1 MLAQTIRATNEQETL
16 PSDNECSELSKES
29 VIVGTEGAA
38 EAAGKA
44 DGSAVVPVVDAVA
57 CALTV
62 QRRPPL
68 VRAMSAPVRLDES
81 SKQNGGG
88 GILGAAQKRSQQKL
102 RRRKIFTR
110 AASSSVASVPP
121 TSAAG
126 CNPLLGTD
134 ADGAKKSLSRARS
147 VIAPDVIT
155 LVSLLSSEGSDSER
169 EDNSAVST
177 TPTGDKQSGQ
187 GRSPQRRAPLLRK
200 TGKSGKSRAGGRVIR
215 GGREKAT
222 GTNCICSLVSRQL
235 PAHVPTGLQGVFAHD
250 TTWLHCTSRCSHS
263 RQSTAHGAACFHI
276 PHRRQG

>member
-29 VIVGTEGAA
+29 VTVGAEG
-38 EAAGKA
+38 AAGKA
-44 DGSAVVPVVDAVA
+44 EGSTDVPVSDADADADAVA

-81 SKQNGGG
+81 SKQNCGG
-88 GILGAAQKRSQQKL
+88 GILGAAQRRSQQKL

-110 AASSSVASVPP
+110 AASSSVAAVPP

-169 EDNSAVST
+169 EDNSGAST
-177 TPTGDKQSGQ
+177 TPTGDKQTQSGQ

-200 TGKSGKSRAGGRVIR
+200 TGKSGKSRVR
-215 GGREKAT
+215 GKG
-222 GTNCICSLVSRQL
+222 
-235 PAHVPTGLQGVFAHD
+235 
-250 TTWLHCTSRCSHS
+250 
-263 RQSTAHGAACFHI
+263 
-276 PHRRQG
+276 

>member
-29 VIVGTEGAA
+29 VTVGAA
-38 EAAGKA
+38 EGAAGKA
-44 DGSAVVPVVDAVA
+44 EGSTEVPVADAVA

-81 SKQNGGG
+81 SKQNCGG

-126 CNPLLGTD
+126 CNPLLATD

-169 EDNSAVST
+169 EDNSAAST
-177 TPTGDKQSGQ
+177 TPTGDKQTQSGQ
-187 GRSPQRRAPLLRK
+187 GCSPQRRAPLLRK
-200 TGKSGKSRAGGRVIR
+200 TGKSGKSRVR
-215 GGREKAT
+215 GRE
-222 GTNCICSLVSRQL
+222 GEGNW
-235 PAHVPTGLQGVFAHD
+235 D
-250 TTWLHCTSRCSHS
+250 
-263 RQSTAHGAACFHI
+263 
-276 PHRRQG
+276 